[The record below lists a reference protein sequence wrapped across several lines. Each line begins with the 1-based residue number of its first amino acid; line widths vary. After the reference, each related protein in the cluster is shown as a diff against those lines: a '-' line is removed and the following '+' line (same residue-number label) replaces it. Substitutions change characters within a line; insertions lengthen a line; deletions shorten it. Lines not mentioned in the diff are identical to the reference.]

1 MPPFRDTR
9 SFSACSRM
17 IRVNTRNLLQ
27 RRSFH
32 LPSYNCEL
40 CDVHTEETALHLF
53 WDSSFALNCW
63 ESLLGS
69 RQRGIF
75 VYDEVVLLL
84 QALPN
89 SIAMEITIMGCWNI
103 WILRNGKNFEAK
115 PFPVQSWK
123 IRLRTD
129 LSLLK
134 HRAKYKYADLLSS
147 WIDQV
152 LS

>member
-53 WDSSFALNCW
+53 WDCSFALNCW

-69 RQRGIF
+69 RQRGIS
-75 VYDEVVLLL
+75 VYDEVLLLL
-84 QALPN
+84 QALPS
-89 SIAMEITIMGCWNI
+89 SIAMEIIIMGCWTFGFREMDKSSEISNNQFKHGGS
-103 WILRNGKNFEAK
+103 ILN
-115 PFPVQSWK
+115 K
-123 IRLRTD
+123 I
-129 LSLLK
+129 LSF
-134 HRAKYKYADLLSS
+134 
-147 WIDQV
+147 
-152 LS
+152 